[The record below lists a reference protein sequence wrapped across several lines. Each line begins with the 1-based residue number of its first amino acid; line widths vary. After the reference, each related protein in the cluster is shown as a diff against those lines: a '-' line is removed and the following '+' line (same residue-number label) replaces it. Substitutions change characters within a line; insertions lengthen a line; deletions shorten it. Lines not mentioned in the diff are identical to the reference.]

1 MGVSEIRHIS
11 VLVLHSGCTSGTG
24 TTLACFQSC
33 GNTPFLTVTDVL
45 QMQRAGSASHTE
57 KSLRNMLGMSS
68 GPGDLEMLMLTTF
81 VQRQK
86 AA

>member
-1 MGVSEIRHIS
+1 
-11 VLVLHSGCTSGTG
+11 
-24 TTLACFQSC
+24 
-33 GNTPFLTVTDVL
+33 
-45 QMQRAGSASHTE
+45 MQRAGSASHTE